1 MGWTVRYQRV
11 VVIGIFFVLLLPSI
25 THAHDQKEYNILIT
39 ENGLQPPSIN
49 PGILVETDTLFFRN
63 VDGRENVTHRI
74 LVDAD
79 QDGSFGGIDDFNT
92 SWISSS
98 CELNET
104 SEKINPE
111 CEQQALILLDPSNRL
126 LPGNISMIHQMKENN
141 ETIEISFY
149 INFAQ
154 DIHEADEN
162 LPTGSA
168 NGDVLIEKSSK
179 EQTLELI
186 IFISVLGIFLVGIE
200 LIKSDDE

>member
-1 MGWTVRYQRV
+1 MRYQRA

-39 ENGLQPPSIN
+39 ENGLQPPSVN

-63 VDGRENVTHRI
+63 VDDRENVTHRI

-79 QDGSFGGIDDFNT
+79 QDGSFEGIDDFNT

-104 SEKINPE
+104 SEKVNPE

-149 INFAQ
+149 INFAP
-154 DIHEADEN
+154 DIHEVDEN

-168 NGDVLIEKSSK
+168 NGEVLIEKSSK